1 MKYSKILKCRLN
13 YFVHFIIKP
22 FTLIILIHFRQC
34 PEVEINRVAV
44 RVLDE
49 IVKPLSDLSLDAN
62 EFACLKA
69 IVFFDPGKAIS
80 YYVLYI

>member
-1 MKYSKILKCRLN
+1 MSYLLR
-13 YFVHFIIKP
+13 H
-22 FTLIILIHFRQC
+22 C

-49 IVKPLSDLSLDAN
+49 LVRPLSELALDEN

-69 IVFFDPGKAIS
+69 IVFFDPGTNKFFYCCILHLLLRGLVNKYCS
-80 YYVLYI
+80 NN